1 VALDP
6 ETPIPDDKPPLMV
19 NDSFGSLVSV
29 CLVYFKPISRVL
41 NEFDEIPPAFVFYPD
56 MLFCN

>member
-29 CLVYFKPISRVL
+29 YLVYFKPISRVL
-41 NEFDEIPPAFVFYPD
+41 NEFDEIPPAF
-56 MLFCN
+56 